1 MPETPAATAPI
12 FVSTQEAAD
21 LLGISRREVVR
32 LLKRGD
38 LVGTSHGR
46 AYDKP
51 RYLVLL
57 ASVHTYAYRRT
68 PA

>member
-1 MPETPAATAPI
+1 MPEPSADPI
-12 FVSTQEAAD
+12 FVSAQEAAD
-21 LLGISRREVVR
+21 LLGLSRSEVYR
-32 LLKRGD
+32 LLERGD
-38 LVGTSHGR
+38 LLGKRHGPSQ
-46 AYDKP
+46 KP